1 MSSLPSD
8 VEDELQNF
16 LKLLIPSAIMLKNII
31 EPPIFNVKMK
41 EVEDEL
47 QKLAL
52 NVRIKWVEQGNGY
65 VKIGSAVKKSD
76 QILVVKVEQVE

>member
-1 MSSLPSD
+1 
-8 VEDELQNF
+8 
-16 LKLLIPSAIMLKNII
+16 
-31 EPPIFNVKMK
+31 MK

>member
-52 NVRIKWVEQGNGY
+52 NVRIK
-65 VKIGSAVKKSD
+65 
-76 QILVVKVEQVE
+76 